1 MMIVP
6 AGVKVHLALGY
17 TDMRK
22 GLDGLA
28 MLVQQTLKQDP
39 FSGHLFAFRGKK
51 ASMLKILFWVG
62 NGLCLFTKRLDQGS
76 FAWPVM
82 AGFNG
87 SSTLTPAQLAM
98 LIEGI
103 DWRAPERVWRPAPR
117 AISLR
122 QAHRQQPARSVAACL
137 ANLARSPG
145 RIRRRNGLA
154 IAASSECPSPIK
166 QRC

>member
-51 ASMLKILFWVG
+51 AHCARHTPECGPSM
-62 NGLCLFTKRLDQGS
+62 
-76 FAWPVM
+76 M
-82 AGFNG
+82 
-87 SSTLTPAQLAM
+87 SS
-98 LIEGI
+98 
-103 DWRAPERVWRPAPR
+103 RANPR
-117 AISLR
+117 WS
-122 QAHRQQPARSVAACL
+122 
-137 ANLARSPG
+137 
-145 RIRRRNGLA
+145 RI
-154 IAASSECPSPIK
+154 AS
-166 QRC
+166 